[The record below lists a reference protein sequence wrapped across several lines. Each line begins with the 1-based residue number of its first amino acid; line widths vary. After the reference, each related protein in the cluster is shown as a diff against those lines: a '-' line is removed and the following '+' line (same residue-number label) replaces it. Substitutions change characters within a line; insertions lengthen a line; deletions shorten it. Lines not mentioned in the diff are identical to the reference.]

1 MVPTVRTF
9 FDDTTFNATHVV
21 SDPQTG
27 VCAIIDTVLD
37 FDAETEQTTM
47 VSADNVIDYVT
58 AEGLHTEWI
67 LETHVHADHLTAAPY
82 IREKLGGVVGIGDG
96 VRAVQDV
103 FQGIFE
109 QDPTFKADGSDFDHL
124 FADGETFQIGTME
137 ARVIHTPGHTPA
149 CVAYVI
155 GDAVFTGD
163 TLFMPDSGTARCDFP
178 GGDAHTLY
186 QSISKILSLPPEF
199 RVFVN
204 HDYAAGGER
213 GYAWETT
220 IARQR
225 DRNIH
230 VGGGNNEKS
239 FVQMRE
245 DRDATLSLP
254 RLIAP
259 AIQVNARAGKLPAS
273 PGNGPRFL
281 KKLPGL

>member
-27 VCAIIDTVLD
+27 ACAIIDTVLD
-37 FDAETEQTTM
+37 FDPATEQIST
-47 VSADNVIDYVT
+47 VSADEVVGYVT
-58 AEGLHTEWI
+58 AGGLRPEWI

-82 IREKLGGVVGIGDG
+82 IREKLGGKVGIGDR
-96 VRAVQDV
+96 VREVQAAFREIYD
-103 FQGIFE
+103 
-109 QDPTFKADGSDFDHL
+109 QDPAFDADGSDFDHL
-124 FADGETFQIGTME
+124 FADGEAFQIGTIE

-149 CVAYVI
+149 CAVYVI

-178 GGDAHTLY
+178 GGDARGLY
-186 QSISKILSLPPEF
+186 RSIAKILDLPPEF

-230 VGGGNNEKS
+230 VGGGSDEKS
-239 FVQMRE
+239 FVKMRE

-259 AIQVNARAGKLPAS
+259 AIQVNARAGLLPQETDQR
-273 PGNGPRFL
+273 PRFL
-281 KKLPGL
+281 KQLPGL